1 MMRQRP
7 PRVHLSHNEVP
18 PKSLLNN
25 IKFGRVAF
33 DTKPLN
39 MMGPPPQHI
48 KYYAQNFNLPILLLI
63 SNLLCLLKCTMI
75 L

>member
-1 MMRQRP
+1 MMKQRP

-39 MMGPPPQHI
+39 MMPPPP
-48 KYYAQNFNLPILLLI
+48 N
-63 SNLLCLLKCTMI
+63 T
-75 L
+75 